1 MMKQDRHLDLKQFSL
16 VELNKEQQAETR
28 GGAFWAAFGVVGGII
43 GIYAAAYAYAD
54 AKISKWK

>member
-1 MMKQDRHLDLKQFSL
+1 MKQDKCLDLNQFSL
-16 VELNKEQQAETR
+16 VELNKEQQAQTE

-43 GIYAAAYAYAD
+43 GIYTAAYAYAD